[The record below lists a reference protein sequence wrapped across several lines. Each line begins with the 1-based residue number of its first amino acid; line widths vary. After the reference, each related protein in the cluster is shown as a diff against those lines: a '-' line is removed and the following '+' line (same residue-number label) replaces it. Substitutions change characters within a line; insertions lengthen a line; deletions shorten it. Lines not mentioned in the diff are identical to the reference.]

1 MTKNLRS
8 TGGFTLI
15 EIVIVLAI
23 IAVLAGILA
32 PTLTRYV
39 GDSRNR
45 KAQADV
51 QHIAT
56 ALAALNADTAEW
68 PISLVSN
75 ASPQLETIDILV
87 GAGDTADDGTA
98 TGWEAKVTGA
108 PDDLSDHVFTNGAS
122 YDSTG
127 SRRWRGPYL
136 ERIDEDPW
144 GSAYLVNVEFLQ
156 KANVNGTQPVFVLSP
171 GPNKVVDTDF
181 EQTGTG
187 GTITVGGDDIVFRI
201 K

>member
-45 KAQADV
+45 AAQADV

-56 ALAALNADTAEW
+56 AIAALNTDTSVW
-68 PISLVSN
+68 PVSLDSD
-75 ASPQLETIDILV
+75 ATPPDETIVILR
-87 GAGDTADDGTA
+87 GSGDTAANGLA
-98 TGWEAKVTGA
+98 TGWEAKVLGV
-108 PDDLSDHVFTNGAS
+108 DDVLSDHIFTNDAS
-122 YDSTG
+122 YETTG
-127 SRRWRGPYL
+127 TRRWRGPYI
-136 ERIDEDPW
+136 EKIDEDPW

-156 KANVNGTQPVFVLSP
+156 KGNINGTVPVFVLSA
-171 GPNKVVDTDF
+171 GPNKVVDTVF

-187 GTITVGGDDIVFRI
+187 VITVGLDDIVFRI